1 MSSRSLSIAGA
12 LLSPTRRRL
21 MLVSRVLLRQSA
33 MASCSYCATPV
44 LTPRYTQQS
53 SCAHHHS
60 VGAGKN
66 GGRHIPYAV
75 TISTQWSGRQDSNL
89 RSLVPQT
96 SAYFQAEGRVQLECF
111 RRVLVGKSTSPRKLE
126 SAGIECTQLALSR
139 PTEVARSLPYFGGRP
154 RLERAIHTLLRV
166 LAPFP

>member
-1 MSSRSLSIAGA
+1 MRGVGRQNATSFTPIDSGPASI
-12 LLSPTRRRL
+12 
-21 MLVSRVLLRQSA
+21 
-33 MASCSYCATPV
+33 YATI
-44 LTPRYTQQS
+44 
-53 SCAHHHS
+53 
-60 VGAGKN
+60 
-66 GGRHIPYAV
+66 GGI
-75 TISTQWSGRQDSNL
+75 SGRQHSNL
-89 RSLVPQT
+89 RPLVPQT